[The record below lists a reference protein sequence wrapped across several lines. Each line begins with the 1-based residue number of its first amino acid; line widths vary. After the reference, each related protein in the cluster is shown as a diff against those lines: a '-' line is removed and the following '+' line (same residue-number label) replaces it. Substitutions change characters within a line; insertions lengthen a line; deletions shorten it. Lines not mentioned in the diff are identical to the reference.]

1 MDLGPDVI
9 INGRKVKQRA
19 VQQQALQQYSSR
31 PASSRPALSHR
42 TGHRLVFYGVCLVGA
57 LIALGAHQHYK
68 LLGQST
74 PALVSLLTA
83 GGLALVPLRPLVG
96 SVFRVGGATLHMFHG
111 LGALLFAGLAF
122 GGVFSGAPLV
132 SHAALA
138 PFAMMGAAQALMHST
153 HPRNAAQAD
162 AMRRFATSL
171 PEVEQ
176 FTKGQDLT
184 SPANVERAVLVLT
197 DLVSKAQ
204 ALGET
209 ELQADPAFQS
219 ALSRVTTRFGL
230 TLGLD
235 SINQAINR
243 LAADPAAA
251 SSIPGLRA
259 RLAAARKTVAQ
270 GA

>member
-1 MDLGPDVI
+1 MDLGSDVI
-9 INGRKVKQRA
+9 INGRKVKQRS
-19 VQQQALQQYSSR
+19 VQQQALQQHAPGPRSAR
-31 PASSRPALSHR
+31 LP
-42 TGHRLVFYGVCLVGA
+42 GHHLVFYALCLVGA

-68 LLGQST
+68 LLGQSK
-74 PALVSLLTA
+74 PALVSLLAA
-83 GGLALVPLRPLVG
+83 GGLALVPLRPIVG
-96 SVFRVGGATLHMFHG
+96 GIFRVGGATLHLFHG
-111 LGALLFAGLAF
+111 VGALIFAGLAF

-153 HPRNAAQAD
+153 HPRNAAQAE

-171 PEVEQ
+171 PEIEQ

-184 SPANVERAVLVLT
+184 SPANAARAVAVLT

-219 ALSRVTTRFGL
+219 ALGRATTRFGL

-235 SINQAINR
+235 TINQAINR
-243 LAADPAAA
+243 LAANPSTA
-251 SSIPGLRA
+251 SAVPGLRA
-259 RLAAARKTVAQ
+259 RLAEARKTVAP
-270 GA
+270 GT